1 MNEDKLDNLLKEK
14 EDTPVQRTDY
24 MAFTRNITVVLAFVL
39 MIAVA
44 VFQWIEIQEYDIQ
57 DNMFERLGNMFS
69 SEEAVADSEPAEEDS
84 DAGENT
90 EEQST
95 ENKSEEAAE
104 E

>member
-14 EDTPVQRTDY
+14 KDTPVQRTDY

-69 SEEAVADSEPAEEDS
+69 SEETVADSESAEEDS
-84 DAGENT
+84 DAGEKT
-90 EEQST
+90 EDQST